1 MFQKLN
7 SARLF
12 FTVIIPVC
20 MAGSVLAAGNP
31 PPAGQMCA
39 RGAYVIGFDT
49 GGNIICSDA
58 AENGLPKATEAT
70 AQVDEAGADACPPGC
85 TSETAANSREAEANT
100 VVKGQGAAPDGP
112 VISKVKPWSVVF
124 GAREATITIF
134 GSGFNGS
141 SVVIFQGATY
151 TPSVNA
157 SGTELRVTIETRN
170 LAIGKYAITVSNGAD
185 LATTKRAAL
194 EVF

>member
-12 FTVIIPVC
+12 FTVIVPVC
-20 MAGSVLAAGNP
+20 MGGSVLAAGNP

-39 RGAYVIGFDT
+39 RGAYVIGFDAE
-49 GGNIICSDA
+49 GNIVCSDA
-58 AENGLPKATEAT
+58 AENVLPAAAEAT
-70 AQVDEAGADACPPGC
+70 TQMDDAGADACPPGC
-85 TSETAANSREAEANT
+85 TSEAAATSGEAEANT
-100 VVKGQGAAPDGP
+100 AVKDQGFTPDGP
-112 VISKVKPWSVVF
+112 VISKIKPWSVVF

-134 GSGFNGS
+134 GSGFNGN

-157 SGTELRVTIETRN
+157 TGTELRVTIETRN
-170 LAIGKYAITVSNGAD
+170 LAMGKYALTVSNGAD
-185 LATTKRAAL
+185 LATTKRGAL